1 MKGYCCECA
10 AFQPTWNH
18 YSNKYG
24 PEGVCRRH
32 APTGSGD
39 YPRTT
44 QDGWCC
50 EFVLSATAATATAAA
65 AASAASAAARASA
78 SAAAAATV
86 PTKAAI
92 RNDILSLIEQSI
104 RCFKDDPQL
113 VAALHKLKILFNLE
127 PTK

>member
-1 MKGYCCECA
+1 MNNNQANGQQCYNCA
-10 AFQPTWNH
+10 AFNPSWNH
-18 YSNKYG
+18 LANVYG
-24 PEGVCRRH
+24 PTGQCRRH

-50 EFVLSATAATATAAA
+50 KFVLSAAAAAATAT
-65 AASAASAAARASA
+65 
-78 SAAAAATV
+78 ATV

-92 RNDILSLIEQSI
+92 RNDILSLIEPSI

-113 VAALHKLKILFNLE
+113 VAALRKLKILFNLE
-127 PTK
+127 T

>member
-1 MKGYCCECA
+1 MSDNQPHRYQPHGYQANGHQCYNCA
-10 AFQPTWNH
+10 AFNPSWNH
-18 YSNKYG
+18 LANVYG
-24 PEGVCRRH
+24 PTGQCRRH

-65 AASAASAAARASA
+65 AA
-78 SAAAAATV
+78 TV

-92 RNDILSLIEQSI
+92 RNDILSLIEPSI
-104 RCFKDDPQL
+104 RCFKCDPQL

-127 PTK
+127 T

>member
-1 MKGYCCECA
+1 MNNNQANGHQCYNCA
-10 AFQPTWNH
+10 AFNPSWNH
-18 YSNKYG
+18 LANVYG
-24 PEGVCRRH
+24 PTGQCRRH

-44 QDGWCC
+44 QDGWCY
-50 EFVLSATAATATAAA
+50 EFVLSASASAATAAA
-65 AASAASAAARASA
+65 SASAAT
-78 SAAAAATV
+78 AAAAATV

-92 RNDILSLIEQSI
+92 LSLTEPSI

-127 PTK
+127 T

>member
-1 MKGYCCECA
+1 MSDNQPHRYQPHGYQANGHQCYNCA
-10 AFQPTWNH
+10 AFNPSWNH
-18 YSNKYG
+18 LANVYG
-24 PEGVCRRH
+24 PTGQCRRH

-44 QDGWCC
+44 QDGWCY
-50 EFVLSATAATATAAA
+50 EFVLSATAAAAT
-65 AASAASAAARASA
+65 
-78 SAAAAATV
+78 AAAAATV

-92 RNDILSLIEQSI
+92 LSLTEPSI

-127 PTK
+127 T

>member
-44 QDGWCC
+44 QDGWCY
-50 EFVLSATAATATAAA
+50 EFVLSAAAATATAT
-65 AASAASAAARASA
+65 
-78 SAAAAATV
+78 ATV

-92 RNDILSLIEQSI
+92 RNDILSLIEPCI

-127 PTK
+127 PLNDH

>member
-1 MKGYCCECA
+1 MNNNQANGQQCYNCA
-10 AFQPTWNH
+10 AFNPSWNH
-18 YSNKYG
+18 VANVYG
-24 PEGVCRRH
+24 PTGQCRRH

-65 AASAASAAARASA
+65 A
-78 SAAAAATV
+78 TV

-92 RNDILSLIEQSI
+92 RNDILSLIEPCI

-127 PTK
+127 T